1 MSMGQKHC
9 LSLNRGTCDT
19 VHVSD
24 EPVST
29 AEITRAL
36 RSVRPASYR
45 IEAAPN
51 GPALALVMNASPS
64 GRRNAA
70 DRIVRLLGEH
80 GLGLDVPDPVDALT
94 AETVSFAVVRLP

>member
-1 MSMGQKHC
+1 MGQMCCCH
-9 LSLNRGTCDT
+9 T
-19 VHVSD
+19 VDVPE
-24 EPVST
+24 EPVSI

-36 RSVRPASYR
+36 RTVRPASYR
-45 IEAAPN
+45 IETTPD

-80 GLGLDVPDPVDALT
+80 GLGLDVPNPVDALT
-94 AETVSFAVVRLP
+94 EEKVSFAVVRLP